1 MFSQLSM
8 KKLYLRKLTFRPWLN
23 WIKLNLSKELERK
36 PLWLKKYKND
46 QSMIDFHRPLKQT
59 KCINLSSAMIT
70 TPKESR
76 NLPKT
81 SLKLIR
87 KRMTFLT
94 LLMNPWKIQWYASWR
109 TDSSSLLILKVS
121 SVKSWSFTSMS
132 IQQAMPLD
140 STMIIGRSKVTESS
154 SERSTMKILPS
165 MKKKRFYL
173 RFPLILK
180 RSLKDLHKLNK
191 KNNKIKMRRKK

>member
-1 MFSQLSM
+1 
-8 KKLYLRKLTFRPWLN
+8 
-23 WIKLNLSKELERK
+23 
-36 PLWLKKYKND
+36 
-46 QSMIDFHRPLKQT
+46 
-59 KCINLSSAMIT
+59 
-70 TPKESR
+70 
-76 NLPKT
+76 
-81 SLKLIR
+81 
-87 KRMTFLT
+87 
-94 LLMNPWKIQWYASWR
+94 
-109 TDSSSLLILKVS
+109 
-121 SVKSWSFTSMS
+121 
-132 IQQAMPLD
+132 MPLD

>member
-1 MFSQLSM
+1 MFSQLSI

-36 PLWLKKYKND
+36 PLWLKKHQND

-59 KCINLSSAMIT
+59 RCINLSSAMIT

-81 SLKLIR
+81 NSKLIR
-87 KRMTFLT
+87 KRMMFLT
-94 LLMNPWKIQWYASWR
+94 LLMNPWKIQWYASWQ
-109 TDSSSLLILKVS
+109 TDSSSPLILKVS